1 MGMFDQIRNDYKPLG
16 PEFQG
21 VLQTKDLDNLM
32 DWYYIDP
39 SGKLSL
45 VEYSGTQDFVPRE
58 CNDRMF
64 PLMNWKP
71 NGNHGRV
78 MACTLTDTVVVYPE
92 KWDGDWNQQPECCI
106 HFVNGQIRNFY
117 YGKHFQIGSTGRKAV
132 SFKKEGGCCSTE
144 EKSCDC
150 DCGKS

>member
-1 MGMFDQIRNDYKPLG
+1 MKETLQFMRDKGILKVMGMFDQIRNDYKPLG

-58 CNDRMF
+58 CNDRVF
-64 PLMNWKP
+64 PLVGWKP

-78 MACTLTDTVVVYPE
+78 MRA
-92 KWDGDWNQQPECCI
+92 
-106 HFVNGQIRNFY
+106 
-117 YGKHFQIGSTGRKAV
+117 AV
-132 SFKKEGGCCSTE
+132 LPILW
-144 EKSCDC
+144 
-150 DCGKS
+150 

>member
-16 PEFQG
+16 VEFQG
-21 VLQTKDLDNLM
+21 ILQTKDLDNLL
-32 DWYYIDP
+32 DLYYIDP

-64 PLMNWKP
+64 PLMEWEP

-92 KWDGDWNQQPECCI
+92 KWDEDWTQQPECCI
-106 HFVNGQIRNFY
+106 HFVDGQIRNFY
-117 YGKHFQIGSTGRKAV
+117 HGKHFQTGNTGRKAV

-144 EKSCDC
+144 EKQGNC